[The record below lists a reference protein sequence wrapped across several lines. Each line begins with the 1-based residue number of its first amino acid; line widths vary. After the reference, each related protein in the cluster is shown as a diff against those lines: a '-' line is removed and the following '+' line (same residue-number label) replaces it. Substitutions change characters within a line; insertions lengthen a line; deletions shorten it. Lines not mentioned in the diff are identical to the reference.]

1 MTHSG
6 LRYEWVLLI
15 FFHGI
20 LLMSMS
26 SCLKSKAVPA
36 LANETDRLAL
46 LDFKNQITQ
55 DPLQIMNSWNNSVH
69 FCNWIGVTCSPS
81 SKRVTVLDLEAK
93 RLLGTIP
100 PSIGNLTF
108 LTGINLG
115 SNSFNGE
122 IPQEV
127 GRLQSLHHLNLSENS
142 FGGKLPANLSYCTQL
157 RVLDVYY
164 NDLVGQIPD
173 HLSSLSKLVNLSL
186 AVNNLTGTIPA
197 WIGNFS
203 SLYVL
208 GLYQNYFQGS
218 IPGGLG
224 RLSRLGFFSLS
235 VNNLSGTI
243 PHQIYNI
250 SSIYLFSVASN
261 QLHGSL
267 PTDVGFTLPN
277 LRKFFGG
284 GNYFTGPIPGSF
296 SNASQ
301 LLALDLAENGLTGTV
316 PQNLANLQGLL
327 RLNLGFNSLG
337 KGKDGDLSFLNFLAN
352 CSSLEYLGLSR
363 NNFGGVL
370 PSSIANLSTQLKIF
384 YVGEN
389 KIHGNIPTGIGN
401 LVNLNGLGLENNYLG
416 GTLPHVLGKL
426 HKLNELYLDNNKFF
440 GPIPSTL
447 GNYKNLLLLSLSH
460 NNLSGT
466 IPKQVMGLS
475 SLSIF
480 LDLSY
485 NFLIGAL
492 PFEVGKLKQLSK
504 LDLSKNR
511 LSGKIPTTLE
521 TCTSLEHLYLDGNSF
536 EGEIPQSLKN
546 LRGLEDIDLSHNKL
560 SGHIPEFLSKL
571 LALKYLNIS
580 YNDFEGE
587 VPSEGIFANASA
599 ISIFGNEKLCGGVQ
613 ELHLSSCSSKHPKLY
628 WKLLALRII
637 IPLTCIIIFVLLL
650 LYFFPTCFILKKSR
664 EEALTTSS
672 FEDWQLPFSYAE
684 LLEST
689 NGFFENNMIGSG
701 SFGFVY
707 KGVLSRNGAV
717 VAIKVLN
724 LQQQEAST
732 SFINECN
739 ALRSIRHRNLLKIIS
754 ACSSIDHKGND
765 FKSLIFEFMC
775 NGSLD
780 LWLHP
785 KSDEQYQ
792 RKKLS
797 FIQRLNIAIDVAY
810 ALEYLHQHCQTPIVH
825 CDLKPSNILLDEDM
839 VAHVGD
845 FGLVKFLFEAS
856 DNPSKTQTLS
866 IGLRG
871 SIGYIPPEYGMGG
884 EISTLGDI
892 FSYGILL
899 LEMFT
904 RKKPADEMFI
914 DGLSIH
920 KFTSMALPEHVMDI
934 VDPSMFFEE
943 DEEDVND
950 ERNEDDIEDKAI
962 IEEEPHLNVSSRI
975 KDCLILVFEIG
986 LSCSTT
992 LPNERMP
999 TNVVVNEMNAIKDTY
1014 LKFKKGN
1021 KRRMN

>member
-1 MTHSG
+1 
-6 LRYEWVLLI
+6 
-15 FFHGI
+15 
-20 LLMSMS
+20 MSMS

-157 RVLDVYY
+157 RVLDVSY

-208 GLYQNYFQGS
+208 GLYRNYFQGS

-224 RLSRLGFFSLS
+224 RLSRLGFFRLS

-250 SSIYLFSVASN
+250 SSIYLFSVAYN

-277 LRKFFGG
+277 LRRFFGS

-301 LLALDLAENGLTGTV
+301 LLALDLLENGLTGTV
-316 PQNLANLQGLL
+316 PQNLANLQDFYW
-327 RLNLGFNSLG
+327 LNLGYNSLG

-363 NNFGGVL
+363 
-370 PSSIANLSTQLKIF
+370 
-384 YVGEN
+384 
-389 KIHGNIPTGIGN
+389 
-401 LVNLNGLGLENNYLG
+401 
-416 GTLPHVLGKL
+416 
-426 HKLNELYLDNNKFF
+426 
-440 GPIPSTL
+440 
-447 GNYKNLLLLSLSH
+447 
-460 NNLSGT
+460 
-466 IPKQVMGLS
+466 
-475 SLSIF
+475 
-480 LDLSY
+480 
-485 NFLIGAL
+485 AL

-650 LYFFPTCFILKKSR
+650 LYFFPTCSILKKSR

-689 NGFFENNMIGSG
+689 NGFSENNMIGSG

-904 RKKPADEMFI
+904 GKKPIDEMFI

-962 IEEEPHLNVSSRI
+962 IEEEPHLNPPLGSSNTA
-975 KDCLILVFEIG
+975 K
-986 LSCSTT
+986 TT
-992 LPNERMP
+992 APADINPEPRQPATSSLTSPSSALLTSPATSSLTDR
-999 TNVVVNEMNAIKDTY
+999 
-1014 LKFKKGN
+1014 
-1021 KRRMN
+1021 

>member
-1 MTHSG
+1 MTHSC
-6 LRYEWVLLI
+6 LSYEWVLLI

-20 LLMSMS
+20 FLMSMS
-26 SCLKSKAVPA
+26 SCLKSKTVPA

-46 LDFKNQITQ
+46 LDFKNRITQ
-55 DPLQIMNSWNNSVH
+55 DPFQIMSSWNDSVH
-69 FCNWIGVTCSPS
+69 FCNWLGVTCGPS
-81 SKRVTVLDLEAK
+81 SKRVMALNLTSKKLS
-93 RLLGTIP
+93 GSIP
-100 PSIGNLTF
+100 PSIGNLTY
-108 LTGINLG
+108 LTGIYLRN
-115 SNSFNGE
+115 NSFYDE

-127 GRLQSLHHLNLSENS
+127 GRLQHLQHLNLSWNS
-142 FGGKLPANLSYCTQL
+142 FGGKLPTNLSYCTQL
-157 RVLDVYY
+157 RVLDVDS
-164 NDLVGQIPD
+164 NDLVGQIPN
-173 HLSSLSKLVNLSL
+173 HLSSLSKLVKLCLGKNS
-186 AVNNLTGTIPA
+186 LTGTIPA

-208 GLYQNYFQGS
+208 RLPENNFQGS

-224 RLSRLGFFSLS
+224 RLSSG
-235 VNNLSGTI
+235 NN
-243 PHQIYNI
+243 
-250 SSIYLFSVASN
+250 
-261 QLHGSL
+261 
-267 PTDVGFTLPN
+267 
-277 LRKFFGG
+277 
-284 GNYFTGPIPGSF
+284 FTGPIPKSF

-301 LLALDLAENGLTGTV
+301 LRSLDLNQNGLIGTV
-316 PQNLANLQGLL
+316 PQNLANLQGL
-327 RLNLGFNSLG
+327 RWLNLGENSLG

-352 CSSLEYLGLSR
+352 CTSLEFLNLES

-370 PSSIANLSTQLKIF
+370 PSSIANLSPQLNILAMS
-384 YVGEN
+384 EN

-401 LVNLNGLGLENNYLG
+401 LINLNDLRLDNNYLG

-426 HKLNELYLDNNKFF
+426 QELNVLHLENNNFF

-447 GNYKNLLLLSLSH
+447 GNLTTLIELYMEGNRFEGRIPPSLGNCKNLLLLNLSY

-485 NFLIGAL
+485 NFFIGAL
-492 PFEVGKLKQLSK
+492 PFEVGNLVHLTK
-504 LDLSKNR
+504 LDLSKNKI
-511 LSGKIPTTLE
+511 LGKIPTTLG
-521 TCTSLEHLYLDGNSF
+521 TCISLEYLYLGGNSF
-536 EGEIPQSLKN
+536 EGVIPQSLKI

-560 SGHIPEFLSKL
+560 YGHIPEFLSKL
-571 LALKYLNIS
+571 LALKHLNIS

-613 ELHLSSCSSKHPKLY
+613 ELNLSSCSSKHPKLNRR
-628 WKLLALRII
+628 LLALRII
-637 IPLTCIIIFVLLL
+637 IPITCITIFVLLL
-650 LYFFPTCFILKKSR
+650 LYFFPMCSIVKKLR

-672 FEDWQLPFSYAE
+672 FEDWQLPISYAE

-689 NGFFENNMIGSG
+689 NGFSENNLIGSG
-701 SFGFVY
+701 SFGSVY
-707 KGVLSRNGAV
+707 RGVLSRNGAI

-739 ALRSIRHRNLLKIIS
+739 ALRSIRHRNLLKIFS
-754 ACSSIDHKGND
+754 ACSSIDRKGND

-780 LWLHP
+780 QWLHP
-785 KSDEQYQ
+785 KNDERHQ
-792 RKKLS
+792 RNKLS

-825 CDLKPSNILLDEDM
+825 CDIKPSNILLDEDM

-845 FGLVKFLFEAS
+845 FGLVRFLFEAS
-856 DNPSKTQTLS
+856 NIPSKTHTLS
-866 IGLRG
+866 VGLKG

-884 EISTLGDI
+884 QISTSGDI

-904 RKKPADEMFI
+904 GKKPINEMFI

-920 KFTSMALPEHVMDI
+920 MFTSMALPEHVMDI

-943 DEEDVND
+943 DGEDVGD
-950 ERNEDDIEDKAI
+950 ERNEDDIVDRAI
-962 IEEEPHLNVSSRI
+962 IEEVPHLNVSSKI
-975 KDCLILVFEIG
+975 KDCLISVFEIG

-992 LPNERMP
+992 SHDERMP
-999 TNVVVNEMNAIKDTY
+999 TNVVVNEMNAIRDTY
-1014 LKFKKGN
+1014 LKFKKRN
-1021 KRRMN
+1021 RRRMN

>member
-1 MTHSG
+1 
-6 LRYEWVLLI
+6 
-15 FFHGI
+15 
-20 LLMSMS
+20 MS
-26 SCLKSKAVPA
+26 SCLKSKSVPA

-55 DPLQIMNSWNNSVH
+55 DPLQIMNLWNNSVH

-81 SKRVTVLDLEAK
+81 SKRVTVLDLVAK

-100 PSIGNLTF
+100 PSIGNLTY
-108 LTGINLG
+108 LTRINLG

-127 GRLQSLHHLNLSENS
+127 GRLQSLHHLNLSKNS

-157 RVLDVYY
+157 RVLDVSY

-186 AVNNLTGTIPA
+186 GMNNLTGTIPA

-208 GLYQNYFQGS
+208 ILYWNYFQGS

-224 RLSRLGFFSLS
+224 RLSRLGFFLLS
-235 VNNLSGTI
+235 ENNLSGTI
-243 PHQIYNI
+243 PHQLYNI
-250 SSIYLFSVASN
+250 SSIYSFTLAGN

-267 PTDVGFTLPN
+267 PIDVGFTLPN
-277 LRKFFGG
+277 LHRFLGG
-284 GNYFTGPIPGSF
+284 ANYFTGPIPESF

-301 LLALDLAENGLTGTV
+301 LLVLDLAENGLTGTV
-316 PQNLANLQGLL
+316 PQNLANLQDLYI
-327 RLNLGFNSLG
+327 LNLGDNSLG
-337 KGKDGDLSFLNFLAN
+337 KGKDGDLSFLNFFAN
-352 CSSLEYLGLSR
+352 CSSLECLDLDR

-370 PSSIANLSTQLKIF
+370 PSSIANLSTQLSIF
-384 YVGEN
+384 SVSEN
-389 KIHGNIPTGIGN
+389 EIHGNIPTGIGN
-401 LVNLNGLGLENNYLG
+401 LVNLHGLGLENNYLG
-416 GTLPHVLGKL
+416 
-426 HKLNELYLDNNKFF
+426 
-440 GPIPSTL
+440 
-447 GNYKNLLLLSLSH
+447 
-460 NNLSGT
+460 
-466 IPKQVMGLS
+466 
-475 SLSIF
+475 
-480 LDLSY
+480 
-485 NFLIGAL
+485 GAL
-492 PFEVGKLKQLSK
+492 PFEVGKLKQLSQ

-511 LSGKIPTTLE
+511 LSGKIPTSLE
-521 TCTSLEHLYLDGNSF
+521 TCTSLEHLYLGGNSL

-546 LRGLEDIDLSHNKL
+546 LRGLEDIDISHNKL

-628 WKLLALRII
+628 GKLLALRII

-650 LYFFPTCFILKKSR
+650 LYLFPTCSILKKSR
-664 EEALTTSS
+664 EGALTTSS

-689 NGFFENNMIGSG
+689 NGFSENNLIGSG

-732 SFINECN
+732 SFVNECN

-792 RKKLS
+792 RNKLS

-884 EISTLGDI
+884 KISTLGDI

-904 RKKPADEMFI
+904 GKKPIDEMFI

-920 KFTSMALPEHVMDI
+920 KFTSMALPEHVTDI

-962 IEEEPHLNVSSRI
+962 IEEKPHLNVSSRI
-975 KDCLILVFEIG
+975 KDCLISVFEIG

-992 LPNERMP
+992 SPNERMP

-1021 KRRMN
+1021 RRRMN

>member
-1 MTHSG
+1 
-6 LRYEWVLLI
+6 
-15 FFHGI
+15 
-20 LLMSMS
+20 MSMS

-55 DPLQIMNSWNNSVH
+55 DPLQIMSSWNNSLH
-69 FCNWIGVTCSPS
+69 FCNWIGVMCSPS
-81 SKRVTVLDLEAK
+81 SKREI
-93 RLLGTIP
+93 LLT
-100 PSIGNLTF
+100 S
-108 LTGINLG
+108 GINLR
-115 SNSFNGE
+115 SNCFNGE

-127 GRLQSLHHLNLSENS
+127 GRLQSLHHLNLSGNS

-157 RVLDVYY
+157 RVLDVSY

-186 AVNNLTGTIPA
+186 GVNNLTGTIPA

-208 GLYQNYFQGS
+208 SLYRNYFQGS

-224 RLSRLGFFSLS
+224 RLSRLGFFCLS
-235 VNNLSGTI
+235 VNNLSSTI
-243 PHQIYNI
+243 PHQLHNI
-250 SSIYLFSVASN
+250 SSIYLFSVAYN

-267 PTDVGFTLPN
+267 PTNVGFTLPN
-277 LRKFFGG
+277 LRRFFGS

-301 LLALDLAENGLTGTV
+301 LLALDLLENGLTGTV
-316 PQNLANLQGLL
+316 PQNLANLQDFYW
-327 RLNLGFNSLG
+327 LNLGDNSLG

-363 NNFGGVL
+363 NNFGG
-370 PSSIANLSTQLKIF
+370 
-384 YVGEN
+384 
-389 KIHGNIPTGIGN
+389 IHGNIPTGIGN

-447 GNYKNLLLLSLSH
+447 GNLTTLIKLYMQGNRFQGRIPASLGNYQNLLLLSLSH

-650 LYFFPTCFILKKSR
+650 LYFFPTCSILKKSR

-672 FEDWQLPFSYAE
+672 FEDWQLPYSYAE

-689 NGFFENNMIGSG
+689 NGFSENNMIGSG

-839 VAHVGD
+839 VAHIGD

-904 RKKPADEMFI
+904 RKKPVDEMFI

-999 TNVVVNEMNAIKDTY
+999 TNVVVNEMNAIKDTS
-1014 LKFKKGN
+1014 
-1021 KRRMN
+1021 